1 MSRRRG
7 KVDPR
12 PMIGDP
18 KFNDKV
24 VTKFINCLMVDG
36 KKSVAESVFYD
47 ALEVINKKT
56 GQDPFVVFQ
65 EALENVKPQVEV
77 KSRRVGG
84 VTYQVPIEVR
94 PERRLALGIRWLI
107 RYSRD
112 RNEKSMKNKLAAE
125 FMEAQKGT
133 GSAIKRKKISE
144 KWQMPTKHS
153 LITDGNLTKF
163 DSKTFDKP
171 GFDSAFLFY
180 ELFNHWNICTHRFR
194 ENYLNRANSIQSR
207 SYFGSGEYRRRDNR
221 IRYSC
226 RRD

>member
-7 KVDPR
+7 KVEPR
-12 PMIGDP
+12 EIVGDP
-18 KFNDKV
+18 KYNDKV
-24 VTKFINCLMVDG
+24 ITKFINCLMFDG

-56 GQDPFVVFQ
+56 GQDPFQVFQ

-133 GSAIKRKKISE
+133 GSAIKKKEDIRKMADANK
-144 KWQMPTKHS
+144 
-153 LITDGNLTKF
+153 
-163 DSKTFDKP
+163 
-171 GFDSAFLFY
+171 AFS
-180 ELFNHWNICTHRFR
+180 H
-194 ENYLNRANSIQSR
+194 
-207 SYFGSGEYRRRDNR
+207 YRW
-221 IRYSC
+221 
-226 RRD
+226 